1 MSMQQA
7 IHARLQTLEPQHLDI
22 VNESHM
28 HGGPATES
36 HFKVTLVSGAFDGVR
51 AVQRHQKVYGLL
63 SEQLQG
69 GVHALALHLY
79 APDEWAQRETDVP
92 ASPDCRGGSKVD
104 KPR

>member
-1 MSMQQA
+1 MSTQQD
-7 IHARLQTLEPQHLDI
+7 IHTRLQVLQPQYLDI
-22 VNESHM
+22 INESHM

-36 HFKVTLVSGAFDGVR
+36 HFKITLVSDAFEGVR

-79 APDEWAQRETDVP
+79 APDEWVQYGDDVP
-92 ASPDCRGGSKVD
+92 ASPDCRGGSNID
-104 KPR
+104 KLR